1 MRASRASALLLALL
15 LVVPLA
21 LGGTSLLTD
30 INNSTANEVHPFR
43 NFDAPTSAV
52 ADFDKDGIPEIVAH
66 NDNQYV
72 YVLATK
78 SPRVL
83 AEFRPDYPSGWNVR
97 PINDPAVADVDGDG
111 RLDIVVVNSAGR
123 VCVYEYQSG
132 TSTTSM
138 SFARQWCRTMD
149 LYDSPGA
156 DAGAAV
162 ADVNGDGK
170 MEIFSQVEKKGLY
183 AYNWDGSLRWS
194 KNEWG
199 GNAGPLV
206 SDLDGDGRL
215 EVIFFSDGGTVKAY
229 DASSGSSKWTFYAG
243 SYVKPAS
250 ITLAGNAADIDGDG
264 KKEVVFGARDAPAGD
279 TYYGDNHLMIFVLSH
294 TGSLQKRWQPSW
306 ANPLTYTHPVLV
318 DVDGDGVRDI
328 LMQDW
333 NTIGHKPGNW
343 EKLGPA
349 NVFAYKHDGTLLWRT
364 VLDNSWSNDD
374 LAVADVDG
382 DGKQEVL
389 AIGYNSAGMDGIWYL
404 DLRTG
409 AKEAHVGVGS
419 GWQALR
425 GPIAGNLDGSGRTSW
440 AVSVDKSG
448 SSEGGFKIFRTDATC
463 NVAFGGWQN
472 AFGCGKGGSTPPPPS
487 GEFDATF
494 SSPGGNEWWVEIT
507 VRANQPLARVDASI
521 DGGSWRPLELK
532 SWGDW
537 AASYHA
543 PDGSIVRFR
552 ATSTGGATDLSGCYR
567 WTSGTSVECG
577 DGGGTTPPPPTGDVT
592 FTHGGGNEWWVEVAV
607 SPKPGAV
614 QAMDTNGAWVTLEL
628 KSWGEW
634 AGSFRI
640 EPGHQVRFRANVG
653 GSWTESCWFSHP
665 QGVSQCGSA
674 PPPSGTFSATF
685 KNVRGNE
692 WWVET
697 DVSASGGTLVGVDAR
712 VNGGSWTALEKK
724 SWGSWAQS
732 IHAPAGSV
740 VEFRA
745 RASDGQ
751 TAVSGKYTW
760 PPK

>member
-1 MRASRASALLLALL
+1 MRVARATALLLGLVFVSASALA
-15 LVVPLA
+15 
-21 LGGTSLLTD
+21 GTTLLTD
-30 INNSTANEVHPFR
+30 INNSTANEVNAFR

-52 ADFDKDGIPEIVAH
+52 ADFDGDGIPEIVAH

-72 YVLATK
+72 YVLSTTK
-78 SPRVL
+78 PRVL
-83 AEFRPDYPSGWNVR
+83 AEFKPDYPSGWTVR

-149 LYDSPGA
+149 TYDSPGA

-183 AYNWDGSLRWS
+183 AFNWDGSTRWS

-199 GNAGPLV
+199 GNAGPLIT
-206 SDLDGDGRL
+206 DLEGDGKK

-229 DASSGSSKWTFYAG
+229 DASSGNSKWTFYAG

-264 KKEVVFGARDAPAGD
+264 KQEVVFGARDAPAGD
-279 TYYGDNHLMIFVLSH
+279 TYYYDNHLMIFVLSH

-306 ANPLTYTHPVLV
+306 GNPLTYTHPVLV
-318 DVDGDGVRDI
+318 DVDGDGVKDI

-349 NVFAYKHDGTLLWRT
+349 NVFAYKHDGTFLWRT
-364 VLDNSWSNDD
+364 QLDNSWSNDD

-389 AIGYNSAGMDGIWYL
+389 AIGYNGNMDGIWYL

-409 AKEAHVGVGS
+409 AKESHVGVGS
-419 GWQALR
+419 GWQVLR
-425 GPIAGNLDGSGRTSW
+425 GPVAGNLDGSGKTSW

-448 SSEGGFKIFRTDATC
+448 SSEGGFKIFRTDAAC

-472 AFGCGKGGSTPPPPS
+472 TFGCGKGGSTPPPPPPS
-487 GEFDATF
+487 GGTFDATF
-494 SSPGGNEWWVEIT
+494 SSPGGNAWWIEIT
-507 VRANQPLARVDASI
+507 VKANAGLSRVDASI
-521 DGGSWRPLELK
+521 NGGSWRPLELK

-537 AASYHA
+537 AASHHA
-543 PDGSIVRFR
+543 PEGSIVRFR
-552 ATSTGGATDLSGCYR
+552 ATSTSGATDLSDCYR
-567 WTSGTSVECG
+567 WTSGTVVSCS
-577 DGGGTTPPPPTGDVT
+577 DGGGTAPPPGGVT
-592 FTHGGGNEWWVEVAV
+592 FKHGGGNEWWVEATV
-607 SPKPGAV
+607 SPTPSAV
-614 QAMDTNGAWVTLEL
+614 QAMDTNGAWVSLEL

-640 EPGHQVRFRANVG
+640 EPGHQVKFRANHG
-653 GSWTESCWFSHP
+653 GVWTESCWFSHP
-665 QGVSQCGSA
+665 AGVQQCTSGGGS
-674 PPPSGTFSATF
+674 GFSASF
-685 KNVRGNE
+685 KNVRGNN

-697 DVSASGGTLVGVDAR
+697 DVTVSGGTLAGVDAR
-712 VNGGSWTALEKK
+712 VNGGSWTPLAKQ
-724 SWGSWAQS
+724 SYGSWAKS
-732 IHAPAGSV
+732 LHVPTGST

-745 RASDGQ
+745 RSTDGA
-751 TAVSGKYTW
+751 TAMSSGYTW
-760 PPK
+760 PPS